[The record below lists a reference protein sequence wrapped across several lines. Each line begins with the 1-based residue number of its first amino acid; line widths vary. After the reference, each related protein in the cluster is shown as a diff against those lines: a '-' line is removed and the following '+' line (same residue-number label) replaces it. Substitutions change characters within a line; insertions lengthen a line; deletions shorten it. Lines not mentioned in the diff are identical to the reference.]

1 MRAASAQFIP
11 RPRVLLLIVG
21 VVVAASAA
29 AILAAGPARMA
40 DHEALGDLGVPAIV
54 AAGFLDGFNPCA
66 FGVLILFA
74 TFALGL
80 AAQRSLATP
89 GQSRAPDVRAASR
102 SVLGLGAF
110 FVIGVLVTYFLLG
123 LGLMTAVASLTNF
136 GGNHLPSRIAA
147 LIAVGLGLWMIRDVL
162 LPDASW
168 KLEAPHALHGRM
180 RSWAR
185 TSSPLALLG
194 GGVLIGLCTVPC
206 SGAVYLGVVAMLG
219 ASGTVGAGLGGLV
232 LYNLAYITP
241 LVALLVLASR
251 PRLIRVINRWH
262 LAHASGTKVVL
273 AIVVLA
279 LGFAILLT
287 V

>member
-1 MRAASAQFIP
+1 M
-11 RPRVLLLIVG
+11 
-21 VVVAASAA
+21 
-29 AILAAGPARMA
+29 
-40 DHEALGDLGVPAIV
+40 DHQALGDLGVPAII

-80 AAQRSLATP
+80 AARQSLAST
-89 GQSRAPDVRAASR
+89 GHGGGPDASTASR
-102 SVLGLGAF
+102 TVLGLGAF
-110 FVIGVLVTYFLLG
+110 FVAGVLLTYFLLG
-123 LGLMTAVASLTNF
+123 LGLLTVVASLTGF

-147 LIAVGLGLWMIRDVL
+147 LAAVGMGLWMLRDVL
-162 LPDASW
+162 VPDARW
-168 KLEAPHALHGRM
+168 QLEAPHALHGRM
-180 RSWAR
+180 RDWAR
-185 TSSPLALLG
+185 STSRGALFG

-206 SGAVYLGVVAMLG
+206 SGAVYLGVIALLG
-219 ASGTVGAGLGGLV
+219 ASGTVAAGLGGLA

-251 PRLIRVINRWH
+251 PGLIRVVNRWH
-262 LAHASGTKVVL
+262 LEHAGGTKTVL

-279 LGFAILLT
+279 LGFGILLT

>member
-1 MRAASAQFIP
+1 MTAANGRAARS
-11 RPRVLLLIVG
+11 RRVLLGLG
-21 VVVAASAA
+21 AA
-29 AILAAGPARMA
+29 AVLIAAAALATTARTA
-40 DHEALGDLGVPAIV
+40 DHQPLADLSLPAII

-80 AAQRSLATP
+80 AARPALAPAGPT
-89 GQSRAPDVRAASR
+89 GVSDARAAGR
-102 SVLGLGAF
+102 TVLGLGAF
-110 FVIGVLVTYFLLG
+110 FVLGVVATYFLLG
-123 LGLMTAVASLTNF
+123 LGLLTVVASLTDF

-147 LIAVGLGLWMIRDVL
+147 LIAVGFGLWMFRDILV
-162 LPDASW
+162 PDARW

-180 RSWAR
+180 RAWAR
-185 TSSPLALLG
+185 TGSPLALFG

-206 SGAVYLGVVAMLG
+206 SGAVYLAVVALLG
-219 ASGTVGAGLGGLV
+219 TSGNVAAGLGGLA
-232 LYNLAYITP
+232 LYNVAYITQ

-251 PRLIRVINRWH
+251 PGLIRVLNRWH
-262 LAHASGTKVVL
+262 LEHAGATKVVL
-273 AIVVLA
+273 ALVVLA